1 MIKINL
7 LREPSSSRLTL
18 PRKSRP
24 ELMGALIFLVTA
36 ALAGSLYWFL
46 IQERTVLQAQR
57 QDLQHQSLELRAAR
71 AELDRYREQK
81 SQLDARISVIEQLKE
96 NQKGPVRMMN
106 SIIES
111 VPPDPRLWLTSLG
124 QRGNTVTIEGQAFD
138 VPAIADF
145 IASLNEQDSFKYVEL
160 EYWEE
165 DATSLKF
172 KLNCEVEN

>member
-7 LREPSSSRLTL
+7 IREPSSRLAL
-18 PRKSRP
+18 PRKTRP

-36 ALAGSLYWFL
+36 AIMGSVYWFL

-57 QDLQHQSLELRAAR
+57 QDLQQQSLELRAAR
-71 AELDRYREQK
+71 AELERYRDQK
-81 SQLDARISVIEQLKE
+81 EQLDARISVIEQLKD

-111 VPPDPRLWLTSLG
+111 VPSDPRLWLTSLG
-124 QRGNTVTIEGQAFD
+124 QRGTTVTIEGQAFD

-145 IASLNEQDSFKYVEL
+145 ITSLNEKDSFKYVEL

-165 DATSLKF
+165 DATSLNF

>member
-24 ELMGALIFLVTA
+24 ELVGALLFLVTA
-36 ALAGSLYWFL
+36 ALMGSMYWFL

-57 QDLQHQSLELRAAR
+57 QDLRQQSLELRAAR

-81 SQLDARISVIEQLKE
+81 EQLDARISVIEQLKA
-96 NQKGPVRMMN
+96 NQEGPVMILN
-106 SIIES
+106 GIIDSIPS
-111 VPPDPRLWLTSLG
+111 DPRLWLTSLG
-124 QRGNTVTIEGQAFD
+124 QRGTTVSIEGQAFD

-145 IASLNEQDSFKYVEL
+145 IASLNEKKNFKYVEL

-165 DATSLKF
+165 NATSLKF
-172 KLNCEVEN
+172 KLNCEVED